1 VTPATLSPAVQSL
14 SAVGAVQSAP
24 TQATVVT
31 VLLLALIAKVVLQGA
46 IRRPLRGALRV
57 LNVVIAPLLVV
68 FVIIVLQRFHD
79 LSY

>member
-1 VTPATLSPAVQSL
+1 MTPAALSPVVKSL
-14 SAVGAVQSAP
+14 SAVGAIQSSP
-24 TQATVVT
+24 NQTVVVT
-31 VLLLALIAKVVLQGA
+31 LLLLALIAKVVLQGA
-46 IRRPLRGALRV
+46 IRRPVRGALRV